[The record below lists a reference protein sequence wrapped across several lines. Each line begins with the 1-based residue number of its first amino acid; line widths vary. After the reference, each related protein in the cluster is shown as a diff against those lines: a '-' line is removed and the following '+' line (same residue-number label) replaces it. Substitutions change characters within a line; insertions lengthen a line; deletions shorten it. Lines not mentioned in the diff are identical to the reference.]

1 VLVRIFVDDEAV
13 KIQLEFENRIFGKE
27 EMERIAN
34 RFQGILKN
42 AILVH

>member
-13 KIQLEFENRIFGKE
+13 KIQLEFDNRIFGEE
-27 EMERIAN
+27 EMKKIAN

-42 AILVH
+42 VTLVN